1 MRESLFPE
9 NLGKGNTGA
18 LLLENLGKGN
28 EGALFLENL
37 GKANAGVLL
46 LCSPPQS
53 CRPCLI
59 GNVEHAAR
67 SCLQLG
73 SA

>member
-1 MRESLFPE
+1 MRENLLPE
-9 NLGKGNTGA
+9 NLGKGNAGA

-37 GKANAGVLL
+37 GEENAGALL

-59 GNVEHAAR
+59 NDVEHAAG